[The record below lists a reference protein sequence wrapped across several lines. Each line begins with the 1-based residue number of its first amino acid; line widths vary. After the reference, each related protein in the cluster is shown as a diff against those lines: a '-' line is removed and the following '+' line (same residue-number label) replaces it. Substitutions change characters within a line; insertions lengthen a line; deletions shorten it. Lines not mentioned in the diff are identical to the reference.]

1 MEWKIQEDWK
11 GKGISLKVIGIDL
24 AGPANHKDT
33 VMSVFQ
39 AREDLLIFENAMDQ
53 ASDEKIFTA
62 IQAIAAKEHVVIGID
77 APLSYQDGGGDRP
90 QDKSIRQFIK
100 TYGLSG
106 SSIMPPTLTKM
117 VYLTLRGIGLTRRI
131 LLMNDS
137 QNIQIVEVHP
147 GAAIGTR
154 IGTDKIEHALQ
165 YKKELD
171 SRKIIFDWYKSVGLM
186 GIPSEV
192 VQTSHAIDSCAAAL
206 ASWHWG
212 DATKQPTWHW
222 KERTTEHP
230 FEFCC

>member
-1 MEWKIQEDWK
+1 M
-11 GKGISLKVIGIDL
+11 KVIGIDL

-39 AREDLLIFENAMDQ
+39 ASEDLLVFENAMDQ

-117 VYLTLRGIGLTRRI
+117 VYLTLRGIGITRRI
-131 LLMNDS
+131 LSANHADH
-137 QNIQIVEVHP
+137 IHIVEVHP

-154 IGTDKIEHALQ
+154 IGSKKLHHALH
-165 YKKELD
+165 YKKELE
-171 SRKIIFDWYKSVGLM
+171 SRIAIFNWFQSIGIM
-186 GIPSEV
+186 GIPNEFV
-192 VQTSHAIDSCAAAL
+192 ETSHAIDSCAAAL
-206 ASWHWG
+206 AAWHWG
-212 DATKQPTWHW
+212 DMTKQPTWHW
-222 KERTTEHP
+222 KESTDEHP
-230 FEFCC
+230 FEFCS